1 MENMQFNELLKSP
14 HLLASMPIEELEVI
28 TKNYPWFSLAHSYL
42 AKAYQE
48 NNSHKTSG
56 QIALASTLH
65 SNRAWLYGFL
75 KEPILS
81 KQEPTEIIENLP
93 IETVAAI
100 MEAPISKEI
109 SPSTSLSQL
118 AESMLDE
125 PITVEV
131 REDKREDKR
140 EEEIEVRDGKTGE
153 EKVRTEI
160 REDERGEEEVRE
172 LDFLDKSILAT
183 AVSSSIF
190 LEVSEADEEQDAAQD
205 STKDVAQDAA
215 QDSTKDVA
223 QGPAED
229 AESDALFTWLR
240 SVSDSE
246 ESDEERQE
254 GIREVK
260 KGEEQLNIE
269 VKEDKSGEEK
279 VSTEVREDKRRE
291 EKVGKS
297 NEAIQPSIDLI
308 EKFIAAEPRITPGK
322 VEQYTGVSFAKDS
335 LEENFDWVTETMA
348 KLYAAQGKIDR
359 ARKAYKRLIQ
369 LHPEKK
375 IHFEN
380 QLKALNQ
387 RK

>member
-1 MENMQFNELLKSP
+1 MENIQFNELLKSP
-14 HLLASMPIEELEVI
+14 HLLASMPIEELETI

-65 SNRAWLYGFL
+65 SNRTWLYGFL
-75 KEPILS
+75 KEPILR
-81 KQEPTEIIENLP
+81 KQKPSEVVENLP
-93 IETVAAI
+93 IETVAEVV
-100 MEAPISKEI
+100 EAPASKEI

-118 AESMLDE
+118 AESMLDDE
-125 PITVEV
+125 VGIEV
-131 REDKREDKR
+131 REDKRG
-140 EEEIEVRDGKTGE
+140 EEI
-153 EKVRTEI
+153 EI
-160 REDERGEEEVRE
+160 REDERGEEEIRE

-205 STKDVAQDAA
+205 STKDVAQ
-215 QDSTKDVA
+215 
-223 QGPAED
+223 GPAED
-229 AESDALFTWLR
+229 GESDALFTWLR
-240 SVSDSE
+240 SVSDSA

-260 KGEEQLNIE
+260 KGEEKLNIE

-279 VSTEVREDKRRE
+279 VRKPNEEVQ
-291 EKVGKS
+291 S
-297 NEAIQPSIDLI
+297 SIDLI